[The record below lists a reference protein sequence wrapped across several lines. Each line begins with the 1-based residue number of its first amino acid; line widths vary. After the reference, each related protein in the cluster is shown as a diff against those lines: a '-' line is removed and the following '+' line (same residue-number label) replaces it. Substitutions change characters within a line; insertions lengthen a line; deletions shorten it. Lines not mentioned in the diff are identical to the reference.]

1 MAGGLAHGKLSS
13 IHVGQMLWE
22 GDSSVS
28 DVSGLAMFPARET
41 GNNKYEAYPLSI
53 GETGSFPVSMTG
65 GIADDVL
72 IGTGLGTLVVDEF
85 TDLVFRASYNGTLCR
100 LKEWKPNKEYCPN
113 PIPVSGKIIK
123 AFAGTRL
130 PGNNMVIERTVGTEM
145 YRKAAERALS
155 EWSSSS
161 SDPEAPGSGP
171 TTPGTSSGERLTL
184 ECACTCEERANTV
197 LRGEDIKTRH
207 EAGEDTSAGEVM
219 GLMRCASA
227 CQREYMICAMEESE
241 QEKAAEAARTEIN
254 PDDCDCSCTALN
266 DLQSRTAELVQGLQS
281 GNPSAMDEM
290 QKLGQCMS
298 VCQNEFMSCSM
309 SQK

>member
-1 MAGGLAHGKLSS
+1 
-13 IHVGQMLWE
+13 MLWE

-28 DVSGLAMFPARET
+28 DVSGLTMFPARQT

-72 IGTGLGTLVVDEF
+72 IGTGLGTLLVDEF

-100 LKEWKPNKEYCPN
+100 LKEWKPNKEHCPN
-113 PIPVSGKIIK
+113 PISVSGNIIK

-130 PGNNMVIERTVGTEM
+130 PGNYMVIERTAGTEM

-161 SDPEAPGSGP
+161 SDPESPGSGP
-171 TTPGTSSGERLTL
+171 TAPGTSSTTGETL
-184 ECACTCEERANTV
+184 KDCLCTCEERADSI
-197 LRGEDIKTRH
+197 LRGEDIKTRRA
-207 EAGEDTSAGEVM
+207 AGEEIAAGEIM
-219 GLMRCASA
+219 GLMRCAST
-227 CQREYMICAMEESE
+227 CQREYTICALDEDEK
-241 QEKAAEAARTEIN
+241 EKAVRATRQEIK

-266 DLQSRTAELVQGLQS
+266 DLQSRTAELVQALQS
-281 GNPSAMDEM
+281 GNPSAMEEM
-290 QKLGQCMS
+290 QKLGQCMPI
-298 VCQNEFMSCSM
+298 CQSELMNCA
-309 SQK
+309 QR